1 MFRHVVVLRN
11 GHFYKINTLDVDG
24 NIMDPWTIQAS
35 INDILND
42 QRPPVEDSI
51 AYLTTTDR
59 DTWATAR
66 SVPVLHKN

>member
-1 MFRHVVVLRN
+1 
-11 GHFYKINTLDVDG
+11 
-24 NIMDPWTIQAS
+24 MDPWTIQAS